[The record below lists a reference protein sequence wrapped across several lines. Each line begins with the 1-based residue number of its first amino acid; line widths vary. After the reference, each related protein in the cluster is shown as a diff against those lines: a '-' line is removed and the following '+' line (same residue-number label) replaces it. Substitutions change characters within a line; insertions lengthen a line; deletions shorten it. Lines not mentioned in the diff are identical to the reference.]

1 MSQSTKIHEALLNRT
16 EKVSRKSEIVA
27 IITEYKKKFK
37 SSLGIVDGIKYLSR
51 HRYIRRI
58 FAGFYY
64 VNSRD
69 ERTRGYSLYT
79 DKEQI
84 FIVLNR
90 LGIRWYVGLNSA
102 LYLAG
107 KSWQVPVVLHLLNDS
122 FSGERTILG
131 LKIRFYKIK
140 RSLFVGL
147 TKAKTTHKVD
157 YYFSNLAKTR
167 LDMVYLKKSHKLIK
181 MPEMKKYLGFY
192 PPWIGKR

>member
-16 EKVSRKSEIVA
+16 EKVCPKSEIVA
-27 IITEYKKKFK
+27 MITEYKKKFK
-37 SSLGIVDGIKYLSR
+37 SSLRVTDSIKYLSR

-64 VNSRD
+64 VNSVE
-69 ERTRGYSLYT
+69 ERTREYSLYT

-122 FSGERTILG
+122 FSGARTILG

-140 RSLFVGL
+140 SSLFVGL
-147 TKAKTTHKVD
+147 TKAKTTHQIE
-157 YYFSNLAKTR
+157 YYFSNPAKTQ
-167 LDMVYLKKSHKLIK
+167 LDLVYLKKSKKL
-181 MPEMKKYLGFY
+181 MREPETKKYLRFY